1 MNFEDQYAR
10 HFRMVWNLCCTYLKH
25 PADAEDAVQEV
36 FLRLALSKKQFLSHD
51 HERAW
56 LITTAKNV
64 CRDELKR
71 ARRRELPL
79 AEHDAPLPHPEPDE
93 TLEAL
98 RALPEKYRTA
108 LYLHYYEDLPTAQ
121 IAQLLHRRESTIRSD
136 LRRGRLLLK
145 KELEGER

>member
-1 MNFEDQYAR
+1 MNFEAQYER

-25 PADAEDAVQEV
+25 PADTEDAVQEV
-36 FLRLALSKKQFLSHD
+36 FLRLAQCTKRFQSHD

-71 ARRRELPL
+71 ARRRELSL
-79 AEHDAPLPHPEPDE
+79 EDHDASVPGPKLDE

-98 RALPEKYRTA
+98 RALPEKYQTP
-108 LYLHYYEDLPTAQ
+108 LYLHYYEGLPVAQ
-121 IAQLLHRRESTIRSD
+121 IALLLNRRESTIRSD
-136 LRRGRLLLK
+136 LHRGRLLLK
-145 KELEGER
+145 KELEGAR